1 MDICSI
7 IFIEKYNC
15 AVFYKLMVYKALV
28 IAKEKFQCLRI
39 NTPFTVYPYS
49 GEKPA
54 FKEVITYWQYMK
66 DHTALLMKTQA
77 F

>member
-1 MDICSI
+1 
-7 IFIEKYNC
+7 
-15 AVFYKLMVYKALV
+15 MVYKALV

-39 NTPFTVYPYS
+39 NMPFTVYPYS

-54 FKEVITYWQYMK
+54 FKEVEPLFFFITYWEYMK